1 MVCYFLQNKMRL
13 PSLALALLPLLLLL
27 GPAAAYDMQWQTGR
41 ATHYGGEIISSLLAI
56 LGGHHVGGQLAVAAE
71 SAVGLKDR
79 SEGRTHPPRSALPQ
93 AAE

>member
-27 GPAAAYDMQWQTGR
+27 GSAAAYDMQWQTGR
-41 ATHYGGEIISSLLAI
+41 ATHYGGEISSGLLAI
-56 LGGHHVGGQLAVAAE
+56 RGHHVGGQLAVAAE

-79 SEGRTHPPRSALPQ
+79 SGTHPPPRSALPQ